1 VEIIVVG
8 SGTAVPHAERVG
20 SAYFVRIGTSRVLL
34 DCGPGVVHHMA
45 RFELPWWEITH
56 LCLSHFHTDHIGDVP
71 ALIFALKYGQAEPR
85 TAPLTV
91 FGPPGTRKLF
101 RKLAAAFGDFI
112 KEPGFPLEIVELKP
126 GKRQSLNDVAH
137 ISAAP
142 TPHTDASVAF
152 RIDGPQSSMGYTGD
166 TDQHVDVGSFLQA
179 VDLLIS
185 ECSLPDELAM
195 DGHLTPTRV
204 AALARVALPKRI
216 MLTHMYP
223 QLPRSEVVE
232 LIRKAGWEGE
242 MILAEDG
249 LRVAL

>member
-1 VEIIVVG
+1 
-8 SGTAVPHAERVG
+8 
-20 SAYFVRIGTSRVLL
+20 
-34 DCGPGVVHHMA
+34 
-45 RFELPWWEITH
+45 
-56 LCLSHFHTDHIGDVP
+56 
-71 ALIFALKYGQAEPR
+71 
-85 TAPLTV
+85 
-91 FGPPGTRKLF
+91 
-101 RKLAAAFGDFI
+101 
-112 KEPGFPLEIVELKP
+112 
-126 GKRQSLNDVAH
+126 
-137 ISAAP
+137 
-142 TPHTDASVAF
+142 
-152 RIDGPQSSMGYTGD
+152 MGYTGD

-195 DGHLTPTRV
+195 EGHLTPTRV